1 MMEDF
6 ATMAGI
12 ELVVID
18 AETRLR
24 RFRQELNWSEVYY
37 GLRNGFVA

>member
-1 MMEDF
+1 LTVEHLDDF
-6 ATMAGI
+6 AEIAGV

-24 RFRQELNWSEVYY
+24 ELRRE
-37 GLRNGFVA
+37 LR